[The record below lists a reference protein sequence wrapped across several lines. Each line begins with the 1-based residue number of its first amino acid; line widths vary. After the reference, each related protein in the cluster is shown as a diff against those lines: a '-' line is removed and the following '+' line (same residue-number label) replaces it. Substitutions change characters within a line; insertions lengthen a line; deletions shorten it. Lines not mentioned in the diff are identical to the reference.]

1 MKVSNIDGWPCYYIS
16 KSGRLYSNKRGKWIR
31 IRGELCNNR
40 LQYRLYKRINT
51 DLLGNKKHSWGID
64 TSTSRWFKASRLV
77 AMAYIPNPHNYP
89 IVCHKDNNPTN
100 DYYKNLY
107 WGTPKENLHQMIRD
121 GRWYTPFTKES
132 NPNKGK
138 RGWQLNTSLN
148 EQQFRSILKLKEA
161 GYTNTVIIQKL
172 GLTKISS
179 SGISRIWK
187 KYKVGYYDEVLKL

>member
-1 MKVSNIDGWPCYYIS
+1 MKKYDNIPGFPGYYIS
-16 KSGRLYSNKRGKWIR
+16 KRGHLWSRYSKGVLSTVWIKKKFYLSSTNGRYKTSIVHETLGKIKM
-31 IRGELCNNR
+31 NR
-40 LQYRLYKRINT
+40 Y
-51 DLLGNKKHSWGID
+51 
-64 TSTSRWFKASRLV
+64 RLV
-77 AMAYIPNPHNYP
+77 ALAYIPNPNGKP
-89 IVCHKDNNPTN
+89 EVCHKDNNPTN

-107 WGTPKENLHQMIRD
+107 WGIHKENLHQMIRD

>member
-1 MKVSNIDGWPCYYIS
+1 M
-16 KSGRLYSNKRGKWIR
+16 
-31 IRGELCNNR
+31 
-40 LQYRLYKRINT
+40 
-51 DLLGNKKHSWGID
+51 
-64 TSTSRWFKASRLV
+64 
-77 AMAYIPNPHNYP
+77 
-89 IVCHKDNNPTN
+89 TN

-107 WGTPKENLHQMIRD
+107 WGTHKENLHQMIRD